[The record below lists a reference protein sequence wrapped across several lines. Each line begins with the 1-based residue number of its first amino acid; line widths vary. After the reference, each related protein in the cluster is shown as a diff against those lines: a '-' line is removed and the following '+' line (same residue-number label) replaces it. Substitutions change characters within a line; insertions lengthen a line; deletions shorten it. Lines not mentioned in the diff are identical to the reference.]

1 MVDWNRSCWVQ
12 SESLGLSFFLS
23 WCIDL
28 WLIRINRINVKAPF
42 VPCLPTAVPLIGKFD
57 LTFTSFLILMEHFST
72 GYCSSYLTV
81 AAVLV
86 NIYRIM
92 CVCVLFSSPCW
103 HSSHCPLPKEKKVS
117 VQNNLFS
124 VNNKGGFVKQLHH
137 SSSLLHPK
145 VNLIA
150 YSNLVCK
157 VWY

>member
-103 HSSHCPLPKEKKVS
+103 HSSHCPLPKEKKFLCKTICSLSTTKVALS
-117 VQNNLFS
+117 NS
-124 VNNKGGFVKQLHH
+124 CTTHLHCFIQ
-137 SSSLLHPK
+137 K
-145 VNLIA
+145 LIW
-150 YSNLVCK
+150 LPTVT
-157 VWY
+157 

>member
-72 GYCSSYLTV
+72 GYCSSYITV

-92 CVCVLFSSPCW
+92 CVCPFFLTLLTLFAL
-103 HSSHCPLPKEKKVS
+103 PLAERKKVS